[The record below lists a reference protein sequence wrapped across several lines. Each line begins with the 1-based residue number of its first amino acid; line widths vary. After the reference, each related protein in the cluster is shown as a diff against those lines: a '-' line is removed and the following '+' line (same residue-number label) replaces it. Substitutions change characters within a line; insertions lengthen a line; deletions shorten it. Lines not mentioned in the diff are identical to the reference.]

1 MSNVILGEVGI
12 EYLKIFFGVLTI
24 YVIFKCGYIKK
35 KYKQPE
41 GRYRLKKSLLEV
53 KGFILFFIMLVAFS
67 YSKNGDFLVNNRE
80 LELASAIVV
89 LTSFIEIIYIN
100 LEWNEIR
107 YKLRNYRLKSDKP
120 YKVTIKFEK

>member
-12 EYLKIFFGVLTI
+12 EYLKIFLGVLSI

-89 LTSFIEIIYIN
+89 LTSFIN